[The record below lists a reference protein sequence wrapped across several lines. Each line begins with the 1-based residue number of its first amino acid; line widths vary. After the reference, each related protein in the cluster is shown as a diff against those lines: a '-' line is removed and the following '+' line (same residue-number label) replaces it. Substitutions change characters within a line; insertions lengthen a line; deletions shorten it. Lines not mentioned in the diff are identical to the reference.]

1 MEYKQ
6 DDLVQSTV
14 QSEFCIFTSQLG
26 DEGQTQEKNEFFH
39 AKVDYPSFNKLM
51 MSDYIVNNNF
61 NNENSYQE
69 NEEDFLNFMNNAEE
83 KLDKNKMPV
92 DNQEIAELSLNENA
106 IDELDIQSKN
116 KLEDNQN
123 PSDSIDLYEIKEKC
137 EIKDYIG
144 SHKVYEI
151 SYLNSSKKEKN
162 IKSFRRYQNFD
173 IFDKKLKKSF
183 PYYVIPRL
191 PPKNPLAKII
201 SADSEFYENR
211 KIHLNNYLNFIKNN
225 ENLSKTREFLKFLND
240 AEFDLDFFDSEEI
253 NANYNFPESFKLN
266 DTVTNKIY
274 GIFSTIF
281 TSTENERRI
290 NEREKNLKRMEM
302 DFKFVT
308 EKCNNI
314 KENINIYLKST
325 IKNSEFY
332 KKISSNCLYLKDTI
346 ERVENS
352 KEIFKKFEKISADLS
367 EVNFKAYLEK
377 GAKIKIEIEVKFI
390 FENIVLCFYF
400 IGNMRHF

>member
-6 DDLVQSTV
+6 DDFVRSTV

-26 DEGQTQEKNEFFH
+26 DEGQTQEKNEYFQ
-39 AKVDYPSFNKLM
+39 AKVEYPSLNKLM

-69 NEEDFLNFMNNAEE
+69 NEEDLLNIMNNAEE
-83 KLDKNKMPV
+83 KLDENKKLV
-92 DNQEIAELSLNENA
+92 DNQEIAEISLNENSE
-106 IDELDIQSKN
+106 DELDIQSKKN
-116 KLEDNQN
+116 LEDKQD
-123 PSDSIDLYEIKEKC
+123 PSISINLYEVIEKC
-137 EIKDYIG
+137 EIRDYIG

-151 SYLNSSKKEKN
+151 SCLNSFKKEKN

-173 IFDKKLKKSF
+173 VFDKKLKKSF
-183 PYYVIPRL
+183 PYYIIPRL

-211 KIHLNNYLNFIKNN
+211 RIQLNNYLNFIKNN
-225 ENLSKTREFLKFLND
+225 ENLSKTKEFLKFVND
-240 AEFDLDFFDSEEI
+240 AEFDQDFFESEET
-253 NANYNFPESFKLN
+253 NVNYNFPESSKLN
-266 DTVTNKIY
+266 ETVTNKIY

-290 NEREKNLKRMEM
+290 NDSEKNLKRMEM

-308 EKCNNI
+308 DKCNNI
-314 KENINIYLKST
+314 KDNINIYLKSI

-332 KKISSNCLYLKDTI
+332 KKISSNCLYLKDTM
-346 ERVENS
+346 ERIDNS
-352 KEIFKKFEKISADLS
+352 KENFKKLEKISADIS
-367 EVNFKAYLEK
+367 EVNLKAYLEK
-377 GAKIKIEIEVKFI
+377 GNKIKNKIEVKF
-390 FENIVLCFYF
+390 FF
-400 IGNMRHF
+400 